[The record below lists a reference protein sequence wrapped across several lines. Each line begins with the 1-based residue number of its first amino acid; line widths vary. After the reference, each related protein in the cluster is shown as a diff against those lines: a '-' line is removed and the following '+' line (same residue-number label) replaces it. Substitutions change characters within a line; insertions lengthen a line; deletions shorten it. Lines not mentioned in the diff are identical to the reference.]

1 MTPMTEIDLIAKYD
15 QMVPRYTSY
24 PTAPHFSPA
33 IGPDDYAAW
42 LAEVP
47 KGTPLSLYLHIPY
60 CDTMCWF
67 CGCTTKIVNRYEP
80 IKAYLE
86 WLCAEIAMVAE
97 RLKSRHPA
105 TYIHWGGGTPTILK
119 PADILI
125 LTDTLR
131 RHFDF
136 APNGVFAVEID
147 PREMTRDIV
156 TALAKAGVT
165 RASLGVQDFN
175 PDVQK
180 AINRI
185 QPYEMTKQVIDWLR
199 ADGIEEINLDLMYG
213 LPYQSEAGIIETVD
227 RALTLEPSRLALFG
241 YAHVPWMKKHQ
252 KLIDEAALPDSQER
266 WAQYTAAREHL
277 IGKGFVPVGL
287 DHFTRND
294 DSMAV
299 ALKSGKLRRNFQG
312 YTTDTSDILIGLGA
326 SAIGSLPQ
334 GYVQNAPHTNH
345 YRDAITQGRLA
356 TAKGIA
362 VSDEDRLRRYVI
374 ERLMCDTTIDLGAAC
389 RKFNVGEN
397 YFADEIER
405 LDDMIA
411 DGILTIEK
419 TDASTVITLTPMGL
433 PLVRTV
439 GAIFDT
445 YLESGIGRHAKAV

>member
-1 MTPMTEIDLIAKYD
+1 MTAMTEQDLIAKYD
-15 QMVPRYTSY
+15 RMVPRYTSY

-47 KGTPLSLYLHIPY
+47 DGAPLSLYLHIPY

-67 CGCTTKIVNRYEP
+67 CGCTTKIVNSYEP
-80 IKAYLE
+80 VKAYLE
-86 WLCAEIAMVAE
+86 WLCAEIAMVA
-97 RLKSRHPA
+97 RTLKTRHPA
-105 TYIHWGGGTPTILK
+105 TYIHWGGGTPTILRSD
-119 PADILI
+119 DILA

-131 RHFDF
+131 HHFDF
-136 APNGVFAVEID
+136 APDGVFAVEID
-147 PREMTRDIV
+147 PREMTREIV
-156 TALAKAGVT
+156 TALAEAGVT

-175 PDVQK
+175 PKVQE

-185 QPYEMTKQVIDWLR
+185 QPYEMTKQVVDWLR
-199 ADGIEEINLDLMYG
+199 ADGIDEINLDLMYG
-213 LPYQSEAGIIETVD
+213 LPYQNEAGIIEAVD
-227 RALTLEPSRLALFG
+227 RALTLKPSRLALFG

-252 KLIDEAALPDSQER
+252 RLIDEVALPDTSER
-266 WAQYTAAREHL
+266 WAQYNAARERL
-277 IGKGFVPVGL
+277 TGKGFVPIGL
-287 DHFTRND
+287 DHFTRD
-294 DSMAV
+294 DDAMAV
-299 ALKSGKLRRNFQG
+299 ALKSGKLHRNFQG
-312 YTTDTSDILIGLGA
+312 YTTDTSATLIGFGA

-345 YRDAITQGRLA
+345 YRDAITKGRLA
-356 TAKGIA
+356 TARGIA
-362 VSDEDRLRRYVI
+362 LSDEDRLRRYVI

-389 RKFNVGEN
+389 RKFNVAEDH
-397 YFADEIER
+397 FSDEIEG
-405 LDDMIA
+405 LGEMIE

-419 TDASTVITLTPMGL
+419 TGAGTILTLTPLGL